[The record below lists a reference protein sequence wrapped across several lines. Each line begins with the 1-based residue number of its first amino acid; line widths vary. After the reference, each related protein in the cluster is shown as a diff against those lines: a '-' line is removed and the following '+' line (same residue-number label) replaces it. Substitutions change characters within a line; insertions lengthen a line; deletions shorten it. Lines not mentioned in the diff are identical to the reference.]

1 MAAPRKYPDEL
12 RERATRMAVEAI
24 KGADC
29 PGGTIPQPGFDGLRV
44 CVPNRQRILV
54 KQSREFGR
62 VEDIRSHRIY
72 LEEVAAAPEKFV
84 FHVPSSTAHELI
96 RGGALTNAGSAVW
109 SLWDG
114 YLRQQSGVTLVEL
127 MAAHDIAMPHLHT
140 SGHAS
145 VKDLRRLVD
154 AVQAD
159 RVVPIHSEAGNRYPE
174 LFRNVE
180 SHGDG
185 EWWEV

>member
-109 SLWDG
+109 SLAKRWG
-114 YLRQQSGVTLVEL
+114 SVPRRPWPGS
-127 MAAHDIAMPHLHT
+127 
-140 SGHAS
+140 AS
-145 VKDLRRLVD
+145 KARTTRR
-154 AVQAD
+154 
-159 RVVPIHSEAGNRYPE
+159 RSSR
-174 LFRNVE
+174 
-180 SHGDG
+180 
-185 EWWEV
+185 